1 MLHTRSL
8 NPAALALLFSAFL
21 LALSSSS
28 CASPDKRSR
37 DYRFE
42 VLNQP
47 VEVGAHSEL
56 VVQLTRVSDSQPIKN
71 ANLTARRLEMTHM
84 RPPHKT
90 LAPGRTTTTMTGE
103 VKFLGSSGPGQYRFM
118 ADVSMPGRWEL
129 DISADV
135 PGEAEPIAETVK
147 FEAGR

>member
-1 MLHTRSL
+1 MRHTTSL
-8 NPAALALLFSAFL
+8 NTTALALLFSAFL
-21 LALSSSS
+21 LGLSSTSCTSS
-28 CASPDKRSR
+28 AERSR

-47 VEVGAHSEL
+47 VTVGAHSEL
-56 VVQLTRVSDSQPIKN
+56 IVGLTRVSDAQPIDN
-71 ANLTARRLEMTHM
+71 ANVTIRRLEMTHT
-84 RPPHKT
+84 RPAHKS
-90 LAPGRTTTTMTGE
+90 LPPGGATTTMAGE

-118 ADVSMPGRWEL
+118 ANVSMPGKWEL

-135 PGEAEPIAETVK
+135 PGEAEPIADTVK